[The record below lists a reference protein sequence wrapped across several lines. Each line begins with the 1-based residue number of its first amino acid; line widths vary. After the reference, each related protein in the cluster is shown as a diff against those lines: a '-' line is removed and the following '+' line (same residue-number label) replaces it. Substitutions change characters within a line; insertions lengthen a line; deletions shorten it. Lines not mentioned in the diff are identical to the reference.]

1 MKNQDNE
8 DCDEDLQN
16 YIDRQLGMQTQ
27 ENEDEDVE
35 EDDDPQEDMMNL
47 LDDEH

>member
-1 MKNQDNE
+1 
-8 DCDEDLQN
+8 
-16 YIDRQLGMQTQ
+16 MQTQ

>member
-1 MKNQDNE
+1 
-8 DCDEDLQN
+8 
-16 YIDRQLGMQTQ
+16 LGIQTQ